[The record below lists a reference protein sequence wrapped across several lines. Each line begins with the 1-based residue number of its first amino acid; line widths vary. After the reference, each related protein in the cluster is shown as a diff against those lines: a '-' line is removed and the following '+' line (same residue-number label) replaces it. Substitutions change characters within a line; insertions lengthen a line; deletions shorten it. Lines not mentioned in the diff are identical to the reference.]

1 MNQMTFDTENNI
13 YNVLL
18 DGKQVDRVLGW
29 DTAVARATAILRGQF
44 GELVELTELGTGMVA
59 WRWHTSWAEPLT
71 AVAFDPPEELTP
83 PMQYNSGH
91 TVYLTLLGLLALSL
105 CMNIGMLFVLYLLLF

>member
-1 MNQMTFDTENNI
+1 MNQMTFDNQDNI

-29 DTAVARATAILRGQF
+29 DTAVARATAILRGQY
-44 GELVELTELGTGMVA
+44 GQLAELTELGTGMVA
-59 WRWHTSWAEPLT
+59 WRWHVSWDEPLT
-71 AVAFDPPEELTP
+71 AVAFDQPEELTP

-91 TVYLTLLGLLALSL
+91 TVYLTLLALLAISL
-105 CMNIGMLFVLYLLLF
+105 GINIGMLFVLYILLF